1 MRKWV
6 DLNSDMGESLGNYVL
21 GRPEEVMKLIT
32 HANVAC
38 GYHAGDPTWMRRTVE
53 WAKKYGV
60 TLGAHPG
67 FPDLMGF
74 GRRVMNITQQEAKDY
89 VIYQV
94 GALKAF
100 ADAAG
105 VKLEAAKPHGAFYVW
120 AQLSEEN
127 ARAVFE
133 GFKAVN
139 PELVLYLA
147 ALPNYPMVETA
158 ERMGFRVVKEFYPGL
173 AYSDDGTLTIKR
185 SYGEENVQEIV
196 DLVMEFALEG
206 TTTSCNGKKVAI
218 DAESVCVHGDVV
230 NAPEVI
236 EGLRDALGRAGIEVR
251 SALRGSETIRQP
263 RERARA

>member
-1 MRKWV
+1 
-6 DLNSDMGESLGNYVL
+6 
-21 GRPEEVMKLIT
+21 MKPGT
-32 HANVAC
+32 
-38 GYHAGDPTWMRRTVE
+38 
-53 WAKKYGV
+53 
-60 TLGAHPG
+60 TLS
-67 FPDLMGF
+67 
-74 GRRVMNITQQEAKDY
+74 T
-89 VIYQV
+89 QV

-173 AYSDDGTLTIKR
+173 AYSDDGTLTIK
-185 SYGEENVQEIV
+185 
-196 DLVMEFALEG
+196 
-206 TTTSCNGKKVAI
+206 
-218 DAESVCVHGDVV
+218 
-230 NAPEVI
+230 
-236 EGLRDALGRAGIEVR
+236 
-251 SALRGSETIRQP
+251 
-263 RERARA
+263 

>member
-53 WAKKYGV
+53 WAKKYNV

-74 GRRVMNITQQEAKDY
+74 GRRAMNITHHEARDY

-139 PELVLYLA
+139 PEFVLYLA
-147 ALPNYPMVETA
+147 ALPRYPMIETA
-158 ERMGFRVVKEFYPGL
+158 ERMGFRVVREFYPGL
-173 AYSDDGTLTIKR
+173 VYADDGTLTIKR
-185 SYGEENVQEIV
+185 SYGEENVREIV

-206 TTTSCNGKKVAI
+206 TTTSRNGKKIAI

-236 EGLRDALGRAGIEVR
+236 EGLRDALARYGIEVR
-251 SALRGSETIRQP
+251 SALRGPETMRQP
-263 RERARA
+263 R

>member
-1 MRKWV
+1 MRKWI

-53 WAKKYGV
+53 WAKKYNV

-74 GRRVMNITQQEAKDY
+74 GRRVMNISHDEARDY

-100 ADAAG
+100 ADQAG
-105 VKLEAAKPHGAFYVW
+105 VRLEAAKPHGAFYVW
-120 AQLSEEN
+120 AQQMEEN

-133 GFKAVN
+133 GFKAVD

-147 ALPNYPMVETA
+147 ALPRYPMVETA
-158 ERMGFRVVKEFYPGL
+158 ESMGFRVVKEFYPGL
-173 AYSDDGTLTIKR
+173 VYADDGTLTIKR
-185 SYGEENVQEIV
+185 SYGEEKVEEIV

-206 TTTSCNGKKVAI
+206 KTTSSSGKKIAV
-218 DAESVCVHGDVV
+218 DADSVCVHGDVV
-230 NAPEVI
+230 NAPEVVK
-236 EGLRDALGRAGIEVR
+236 GLRDALGRAGIEVR
-251 SALRGSETIRQP
+251 SALRASEGMRN
-263 RERARA
+263 